1 MDLCQELKGFM
12 HELFPKPRTTSMY
25 VHMIAQPVVSIYIY
39 AEDTTVDKVGWPGA
53 CSPEPVAT
61 YALPVKT
68 PGIYC
73 ICVKN
78 LIYIYIYIACM

>member
-1 MDLCQELKGFM
+1 MTDACTQNRHEWILCQELKGFI
-12 HELFPKPRTTSMY
+12 HELFPKPRTTHRINMHMY
-25 VHMIAQPVVSIYIY
+25 IYIY

-68 PGIYC
+68 P
-73 ICVKN
+73 
-78 LIYIYIYIACM
+78 